1 MVRLSSA
8 KRGRSGFSVS
18 PEREENTELI
28 CGNRQQRT
36 EPIVQQNWANSWCM
50 TVLLSEAF
58 TTYVALLT
66 LFPGR
71 FRARRVWK
79 RQIGS
84 MPGSCLGL
92 HASAAQPEEED
103 FVGRA

>member
-8 KRGRSGFSVS
+8 KRGGSGFSVS

-58 TTYVALLT
+58 TTYVSLLT

-71 FRARRVWK
+71 FRAR
-79 RQIGS
+79 G
-84 MPGSCLGL
+84 GSCLSL